1 MKKHPKTENISVI
14 REVSKVQLID
24 NKKINE
30 EVFEDNF
37 NR

>member
-1 MKKHPKTENISVI
+1 MKKFPKTENISVI
-14 REVSKVQLID
+14 RKVSKVQLID

-37 NR
+37 